1 MDCIDNILNYY
12 QSKDTQN
19 LDAINSWIC
28 NILVNLLEDLVE
40 INSQNFLR
48 VRNCLILLINLFFNV
63 DYPEDLNIKG
73 KTIEELT
80 DDERS
85 QVLQILK
92 SEIINLN

>member
-1 MDCIDNILNYY
+1 
-12 QSKDTQN
+12 
-19 LDAINSWIC
+19 
-28 NILVNLLEDLVE
+28 
-40 INSQNFLR
+40 
-48 VRNCLILLINLFFNV
+48 LINLFFNV